1 MFELYGLELLLVA
14 TNIMILVM
22 CVAQSILLVNIYK
35 RFQTKRLVPKKSRA
49 KPKAQPQKAETQKE
63 KPKLQPVEEV
73 DIDDD
78 ADEAV
83 DFNDIDKSLDDLDDS
98 DFDELDKLK

>member
-14 TNIMILVM
+14 TNIVILVM

-49 KPKAQPQKAETQKE
+49 KPKTQKAEPQKE
-63 KPKLQPVEEV
+63 KPKPEPVEEL